1 MKEKVDLRIVKTKK
15 ILFDTLLKLMKQ
27 KSFDKIKISDICD
40 EALINRST
48 FYAHFEDKY
57 SLLESMIN
65 DLKQDLIK
73 ELDNNRNYSNTKEYY
88 IEIIRLYLDHIENN
102 KDTYLSIAINNR
114 NSILTDIIYDV
125 IDKDIVSKLNNDEY
139 ANKLNIPK
147 DIISKFFLGAVVNV
161 GIYWI
166 YNMNKYSKEELLNYL
181 IKLIPD
187 EVN

>member
-1 MKEKVDLRIVKTKK
+1 MKKNDLRVIKTKK
-15 ILFDTLLKLMKQ
+15 ALYDALRNLMKT
-27 KSFDKIKISDICD
+27 KTFEEIKVSDICD

-102 KDTYLSIAINNR
+102 QDTYLSIAINNR

>member
-1 MKEKVDLRIVKTKK
+1 MKKNDLRVIKTKKALYDALRNLMKEKT
-15 ILFDTLLKLMKQ
+15 FEE
-27 KSFDKIKISDICD
+27 IKVSDICD